1 MGGGA
6 LPVEVT
12 MTCFPDAVRMGTSF
26 AGAGLAAGVL
36 LIATALLWAIA
47 GALAATGLVATGLVA
62 TGLVATGF
70 GAGFAAGFT
79 ALGAA
84 LTGLLTTLLA
94 ALAGGAVFFAAGLAG
109 FAVTLDRGLTFDGD
123 LRLAAATVADLP
135 LLLLAVVFATGFL
148 GFTGFF
154 AAI

>member
-1 MGGGA
+1 
-6 LPVEVT
+6 
-12 MTCFPDAVRMGTSF
+12 
-26 AGAGLAAGVL
+26 
-36 LIATALLWAIA
+36 
-47 GALAATGLVATGLVA
+47 LVATGLA
-62 TGLVATGF
+62 GATGF

>member
-1 MGGGA
+1 
-6 LPVEVT
+6 

-47 GALAATGLVATGLVA
+47 GPLAATGLVATGLVA
-62 TGLVATGF
+62 TGLAGATGF